1 MPKHSGERGS
11 AAADKPEVK
20 IVDGDDAG
28 NDIGDETEA
37 RGQAGPGGAVAK
49 EAHEFAPKVVQADS
63 LDFLRAT
70 RAESFELIYVDPP
83 FNSGRKQE
91 SVRLRTKLDSE
102 GDRNGFGQ
110 NRYQSEV
117 MSRMAYE
124 DSRGGDYLDFLGPR
138 LEEARR
144 VLTAKGSLFVH
155 LDAREV
161 HYAKVLL
168 DQIFGR
174 ECFQNEIIWA
184 YDYGG
189 RTRKRWPSK
198 HDSILWYSCNPR
210 HYTFRYDDI
219 DRIPYMAPGLVGKE
233 KAERGKT
240 PTDVWWQ
247 TIVPTAG
254 RERTGYPSQ
263 KPLAILRRIVRVHS
277 NPGERVLDF
286 FAGSG
291 TTGEAACSL
300 GRHSVLV
307 DESSTAVKVMQ
318 QRFAPFS
325 NGAQAEPA
333 LPRQR
338 AKRNSPAATAEATA
352 QKDLPASSPDNSAGN
367 SSGS

>member
-1 MPKHSGERGS
+1 MPKHSDGGRS
-11 AAADKPEVK
+11 AAAGEPEDKV
-20 IVDGDDAG
+20 VGDGDKAEVRGRFGPGAG
-28 NDIGDETEA
+28 AVPTEA
-37 RGQAGPGGAVAK
+37 HEFAPR
-49 EAHEFAPKVVQADS
+49 HEFAPKVVQADS
-63 LDFLRAT
+63 LNFLRAT
-70 RAESFELIYVDPP
+70 PAESFELIYVDPP

-91 SVRLRTKLDSE
+91 SVRLRTKLDSD

-124 DSRGGDYLDFLGPR
+124 DSRGGDYLDFLGLR

-174 ECFQNEIIWA
+174 DCFQNEIIWA

-189 RTRKRWPSK
+189 RSRRRWPSK
-198 HDSILWYSCNPR
+198 HDSILWYSCHPR

-300 GRHSVLV
+300 ERHSVLV
-307 DESSTAVKVMQ
+307 DESSTAVEVMQ
-318 QRFAPFS
+318 QRFASFS
-325 NGAQAEPA
+325 SSRGAEPA
-333 LPRQR
+333 LPRQG
-338 AKRNSPAATAEATA
+338 AKPKPPAAASEATA
-352 QKDLPASSPDNSAGN
+352 QKDSPASSPD
-367 SSGS
+367 SSSRT